1 MQIDIQRVSDLIRET
16 AEIEVMPRYQSL
28 AAHEVREK
36 EKGDPVTVADEASEL
51 RLTRVLTD
59 LLPGSC
65 IVGEEATSADPALFD
80 LLADPTPVWIV
91 DPIDGTRNFAKG
103 RPVFAVMLALVQ
115 KGVTLASWIY
125 ELPEGRMAVAEL
137 GSGAWRDDQRLSV
150 AKPPAEISEMA
161 GTLHA
166 STWGQPDVARS
177 LERNRSKITQM
188 KSLGCAGAEY
198 VRLAAGEMDFSLF
211 TKLMPWDHAPG
222 ALLHAEAGGLAKV
235 LEGERYSPLMRKTQG
250 LLMAADEET
259 WETLRHTLF
268 D

>member
-1 MQIDIQRVSDLIRET
+1 MQLDINKVSDLVRET

-36 EKGDPVTVADEASEL
+36 ELGDPVTVADEASEA

-65 IVGEEATSADPALFD
+65 VVGEEGASADPALFD
-80 LLADPTPVWIV
+80 LLADPTPVWII

-103 RPVFAVMLALVQ
+103 RPVFAVMLALVL
-115 KGVTLASWIY
+115 KGKTLASWIY
-125 ELPEGRMAVAEL
+125 ELPEGRMAVAEQ
-137 GSGAWRDDQRLSV
+137 GGGAWRDGTRLSA
-150 AKPPAEISEMA
+150 AKPPEEVAAMS

-166 STWGQPDVARS
+166 STWGQPEVSRS
-177 LERNRSKITQM
+177 LERNRDKITQM

-222 ALLHAEAGGLAKV
+222 ALLYSEAGGIAKV

>member
-1 MQIDIQRVSDLIRET
+1 MTHADALELRDLADDAARE
-16 AEIEVMPRYQSL
+16 AGKL
-28 AAHEVREK
+28 ALEHYGEDVEAWQ
-36 EKGDPVTVADEASEL
+36 KGDKTPVTKTDLAVDKMLRE
-51 RLTRVLTD
+51 RLTAARPDFGWLSEETHDD
-59 LLPGSC
+59 LARL
-65 IVGEEATSADPALFD
+65 DKRD
-80 LLADPTPVWIV
+80 VWIV

-125 ELPEGRMAVAEL
+125 ELPEGRMAVAER
-137 GSGAWRDDQRLSV
+137 GSGAWRDEQRLSV
-150 AKPPAEISEMA
+150 AQPPAKVSEMA

-166 STWGQPDVARS
+166 STWGQPEVARS